1 MARTPFKTRNL
12 EGVVELRL
20 DVRIAN
26 WLGAF
31 GVQGDT
37 PVASELLVR
46 ERIPIEVSGETRI
59 DENEVK
65 QLELALRLNLDPLRD
80 LLSRIEVAVTD
91 AIEAERARVGEET
104 P

>member
-1 MARTPFKTRNL
+1 MAKTLKTRNL

-26 WLGAF
+26 WLGTI
-31 GVQGDT
+31 GLPGEET
-37 PVASELLVR
+37 LVASELLVR

-80 LLSRIEVAVTD
+80 LLSRIEAAVAD